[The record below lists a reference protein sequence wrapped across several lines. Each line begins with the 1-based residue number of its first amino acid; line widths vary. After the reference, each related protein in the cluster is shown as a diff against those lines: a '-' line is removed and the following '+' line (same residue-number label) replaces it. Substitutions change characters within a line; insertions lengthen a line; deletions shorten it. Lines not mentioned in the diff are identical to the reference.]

1 MGVCWL
7 TLVELCMCVCYS
19 GTCCRETTV
28 QKCLINKEKEM
39 QIDTG
44 FVWSLPI
51 FSCFYASMLLFVSS
65 SARDSQTPRARAW
78 GLRACCVEGASTAK
92 EETCWAPGGE
102 KGRLRYTGT
111 TRRGRTVGRR
121 QSGRAGGL
129 PAGRRTRRGGRRGH
143 LSRGRPSRREA
154 RGRRARGEVRRRR
167 ASRKRR

>member
-92 EETCWAPGGE
+92 EETCWAPGGKKDAYVIQGQLGE
-102 KGRLRYTGT
+102 EGRWG
-111 TRRGRTVGRR
+111 VGSLAERVVFPP
-121 QSGRAGGL
+121 GGGL
-129 PAGRRTRRGGRRGH
+129 VEEGDGGTC
-143 LSRGRPSRREA
+143 
-154 RGRRARGEVRRRR
+154 
-167 ASRKRR
+167 